1 MIRAASKNMSS
12 RVLVASSYLSEN
24 SLTMDNITKRIGIY
38 FRCFSSSS
46 KSPTT
51 NSSSKFVPTASEALR
66 DVVFPGAYLAVGGFG
81 LGGIPETLLNE
92 LARDDFVEA
101 RDLTIASL
109 TASVDGFGLGRLFE
123 AGKVKRMIASYVG
136 ENKKFEQMFFGG
148 ELEVELTPQGTI
160 AARMYAAGAGMPA
173 FFTPTGCGTI
183 YSEGGIP
190 IKYKADGSGDV
201 EIHSPSR
208 IVQEFNG
215 QDYVMEEAYYAD
227 LALVK
232 AKVADTRG
240 NLIFHGTSRNA
251 NPDCAMSGKMTI
263 VEAEEIVE
271 AGSLD
276 PDEIH
281 LSGVYVDR
289 VIHAADNEKR
299 IERLR
304 ERSDD
309 ESVPVISGGRGR
321 IMRRAAKEFKDGMYV
336 NLGIGMP
343 TLASNYVPDNNVHIE
358 LHAENGMMGIGA
370 YPREGQASS
379 NWCNAGKETITYI
392 PGASAF
398 SSSESFNM
406 IRGGHLDLT
415 MLGAL
420 QVSANGDLASW
431 IIPGKLLKGMGGGH
445 GPVWRS

>member
-1 MIRAASKNMSS
+1 MIRAASTKNMSS
-12 RVLVASSYLSEN
+12 RVLVAS
-24 SLTMDNITKRIGIY
+24 Y

-51 NSSSKFVPTASEALR
+51 NLSSKFVPTASEALR

-208 IVQEFNG
+208 IVQKFNG

-321 IMRRAAKEFKDGMYV
+321 IMRRAAKEFKNGMYV
-336 NLGIGMP
+336 NLGIGVSSLLGCDP
-343 TLASNYVPDNNVHIE
+343 IYLTFTLLACSSPILIFRLKYLFDSHI
-358 LHAENGMMGIGA
+358 I
-370 YPREGQASS
+370 
-379 NWCNAGKETITYI
+379 
-392 PGASAF
+392 
-398 SSSESFNM
+398 
-406 IRGGHLDLT
+406 
-415 MLGAL
+415 
-420 QVSANGDLASW
+420 
-431 IIPGKLLKGMGGGH
+431 
-445 GPVWRS
+445 

>member
-1 MIRAASKNMSS
+1 MSS

-24 SLTMDNITKRIGIY
+24 SLTVDNITKRIGIY

-51 NSSSKFVPTASEALR
+51 NSSSKFVPTAGEALR

-92 LARDDFVEA
+92 LARADFVEA

-208 IVQEFNG
+208 IIQEFNG
-215 QDYVMEEAYYAD
+215 QEYVTEEAYYAD

-276 PDEIH
+276 PDAIH
-281 LSGVYVDR
+281 LSGVYVHR

-336 NLGIGMP
+336 NLGIGVSSLLGCDRIYLTF
-343 TLASNYVPDNNVHIE
+343 TLLAC
-358 LHAENGMMGIGA
+358 
-370 YPREGQASS
+370 SS
-379 NWCNAGKETITYI
+379 PILI
-392 PGASAF
+392 F
-398 SSSESFNM
+398 
-406 IRGGHLDLT
+406 R
-415 MLGAL
+415 
-420 QVSANGDLASW
+420 
-431 IIPGKLLKGMGGGH
+431 LKYLFD
-445 GPVWRS
+445 

>member
-1 MIRAASKNMSS
+1 MSS
-12 RVLVASSYLSEN
+12 RVFVASSYLSEN
-24 SLTMDNITKRIGIY
+24 SLTMDITKRIATFQCFSSSSKPRSLSDHRSVSGHLLREISLNTIKCIGTN

-46 KSPTT
+46 KKLSDHLGHATT
-51 NSSSKFVPTASEALR
+51 NSSSKFVPTAGEALR
-66 DVVFPGAYLAVGGFG
+66 DVVFPGAYLSVGGFG

-160 AARMYAAGAGMPA
+160 AARMYAAGAGIPA

-201 EIHSPSR
+201 EIYSPKR

-215 QDYVMEEAYYAD
+215 HTFVMEEAYYAD

-251 NPDCAMSGKMTI
+251 NPDCAMSGKITI

-304 ERSDD
+304 ERSD

-336 NLGIGMP
+336 NLGIGVSSLLGCDRIYLTF
-343 TLASNYVPDNNVHIE
+343 TLLAFE
-358 LHAENGMMGIGA
+358 LVLCR
-370 YPREGQASS
+370 Y
-379 NWCNAGKETITYI
+379 
-392 PGASAF
+392 
-398 SSSESFNM
+398 
-406 IRGGHLDLT
+406 
-415 MLGAL
+415 
-420 QVSANGDLASW
+420 
-431 IIPGKLLKGMGGGH
+431 
-445 GPVWRS
+445 